1 VRKLW
6 VQINWHF
13 NFLRNDAFRFSA
25 AACFVVVHLLDCRTC
40 LGVLLLCDIAQKVVE
55 NLVNILARLGRCLDV
70 LYFPLSC
77 TSFCF
82 FQWNLKIRKYSSLI
96 SRFAVPVF
104 FPLNRLCC
112 QQEWM
117 EWNLCCCRRPW
128 RVKFALGILESLRRI
143 LSLWWKTRRGSPL
156 PIGNNCHEWRRN
168 LLGRLYREYLCV
180 LLVHLRKVDYEIER
194 MRIWGLT

>member
-13 NFLRNDAFRFSA
+13 NFLRNDALRFTA

-82 FQWNLKIRKYSSLI
+82 FQWNLQIFLILFVDFTIRRTCLFSSRSTLLPT
-96 SRFAVPVF
+96 RM
-104 FPLNRLCC
+104 NG
-112 QQEWM
+112 M
-117 EWNLCCCRRPW
+117 E
-128 RVKFALGILESLRRI
+128 S
-143 LSLWWKTRRGSPL
+143 
-156 PIGNNCHEWRRN
+156 
-168 LLGRLYREYLCV
+168 V
-180 LLVHLRKVDYEIER
+180 LLSTPLTRKICSRNSWVASKDSFSVMENTQR
-194 MRIWGLT
+194 KPSPDRK